1 MSLSLSGDLFESH
14 ECRQHHIENQP
25 NKYTLPTRLLNVN
38 PLDNPDDLRLDVSEK
53 IETDRYI
60 ALSHCWGQ
68 SDPDRHP
75 LHCTIEDNVERR
87 QSGFKLSE
95 LPKTFRDAIEVTREL
110 DVQYLWIDSICI
122 IQDRRDDWEQESK
135 RMEQVFALAYCTIA
149 ATSAENPNAGFLG
162 RQVDHDNIYVQDPQG
177 RRIYVSTN
185 VANFDNNINSANLNK
200 QAWVMQEKFLSP
212 RTIHFGKNQIYGEC
226 RKEVYAGSKIFL
238 TYRDQ
243 SKKYFRLNPA
253 FPSRLRRSG
262 WVATLEFLQSLLKD
276 YTQRGISIP
285 TDRAVAISGLIT
297 RIGKA
302 LPCKF
307 ELLIG

>member
-1 MSLSLSGDLFESH
+1 MDRPKSTLSFAYILVQPSSFLSLYSFCITSYLYRVTDSEGTFYTPINVPSISSVQLLHKWLKKCDQSH

-135 RMEQVFALAYCTIA
+135 RMEQVFASAYCTIA

-185 VANFDNNINSANLNK
+185 VANFDNNINSANFNK
-200 QAWVMQEKFLSP
+200 QAWVMQEKFLLL
-212 RTIHFGKNQIYGEC
+212 RTIYFGKNQIYGEC

-238 TYRDQ
+238 T
-243 SKKYFRLNPA
+243 
-253 FPSRLRRSG
+253 
-262 WVATLEFLQSLLKD
+262 
-276 YTQRGISIP
+276 
-285 TDRAVAISGLIT
+285 
-297 RIGKA
+297 
-302 LPCKF
+302 
-307 ELLIG
+307 